1 MPIAATYKG
10 VGIHAGQSAKRVGLV
25 RREIDKIAKISDL
38 LELFEVCGDC
48 SWSPEARLFAGAR
61 CLAGLELA
69 TERREAKPDI
79 DREDIEGRTAG
90 LASSRWTDPDR
101 FCSLL
106 DGHPERAAKR
116 EQPLDDDAAARF
128 QRLRLAID

>member
-38 LELFEVCGDC
+38 LELFEICGDC

-61 CLAGLELA
+61 VLPAFSLRQSGA
-69 TERREAKPDI
+69 RRIPTSI
-79 DREDIEGRTAG
+79 GRTLKPARPALPRSDG
-90 LASSRWTDPDR
+90 QTLSDIAASSMRIPSVR
-101 FCSLL
+101 
-106 DGHPERAAKR
+106 
-116 EQPLDDDAAARF
+116 
-128 QRLRLAID
+128 